1 MKRFDDVIEVGH
13 LPTPKLVE
21 EISFDVLKDRQI
33 AEYKRLWPEWEDET
47 EYEPVRAHL
56 GVDAYSEEL
65 IRRRINEAA
74 SASHLALSTGAD
86 LDIKGEARL
95 VKRKLIT
102 PGNPNSFPPI
112 EPVYELDDEYR
123 RRIQL
128 AVESWSVAGPE
139 GAYVFWGM
147 LPETSYDV
155 VAESPSPADAL
166 ITIMG
171 RNGGGA
177 VNQEEIDNVD
187 EAIDQKTR
195 VPFTDRVTYRSVRE
209 VEKTWDAVLHVKRG
223 ADPEVVLAEARKR
236 AAAYVSYLKYIGRS
250 ATPVGAYGALAV
262 PGVEKAIHNLSDGH
276 IVDVDQ
282 VLYFR
287 ELNFSFEVVE

>member
-21 EISFDVLKDRQI
+21 EISFDVLKERQI

-74 SASHLALSTGAD
+74 SASHLALASGAD
-86 LDIKGEARL
+86 LDIKGDARL

-102 PGNPNSFPPI
+102 PGDPNAFPPV
-112 EPVYELDDEYR
+112 PAVYELDDEYQ

-128 AVESWSVAGPE
+128 APESWSVAGPE

-147 LPETSYDV
+147 LPETSYDITAV
-155 VAESPSPADAL
+155 TPSPADAL

-177 VNQEEIDNVD
+177 ATPEDIHNVD
-187 EAIDQKTR
+187 IAIDQYKR
-195 VPFTDRVTYRSVRE
+195 VPFTDRVTYRSVRV
-209 VEKTWDAVLHVKRG
+209 VERAWDATLHIKRG
-223 ADPEVVLAEARKR
+223 ADPEEVLTEARKR
-236 AAAYVSYLKYIGRS
+236 AAAYTSYLKYIGRS

-262 PGVEKAIHNLSDGH
+262 PGVERAIHNLSEGH
-276 IVDVDQ
+276 EVDVDQ
-282 VLYFR
+282 VLYFTD
-287 ELNFSFEVVE
+287 LNFNFEVVS